1 VGFATSSHTYS
12 TLISNLMIDASSNTK
27 YWYFIRL
34 MGRDPSH
41 LTLECALSTK
51 PNYTIISEE
60 IVHKGWD
67 LEDIVEDIVRVVV
80 KRFETGRNFGC
91 ILIPEGLPTFL
102 PSISRIKNELDEIK
116 AKDEKGLDKMSA
128 WAREKFRKLPEF
140 IRKELFCRDDCNE
153 LAVSQIESEKLL
165 AYLVSERLK

>member
-1 VGFATSSHTYS
+1 
-12 TLISNLMIDASSNTK
+12 MIDASSNTK

-60 IVHKGWD
+60 VKQKGWD
-67 LEDIVEDIVRVVV
+67 LDDIVNDIVRVVI
-80 KRFETGRNFGC
+80 KRQETKRNFGC

-102 PSISRIKNELDEIK
+102 HSINRIKTEIDEIK
-116 AKDEKGLDKMSA
+116 AKD
-128 WAREKFRKLPEF
+128 
-140 IRKELFCRDDCNE
+140 
-153 LAVSQIESEKLL
+153 
-165 AYLVSERLK
+165 

>member
-1 VGFATSSHTYS
+1 
-12 TLISNLMIDASSNTK
+12 MIDASSNTK

-60 IVHKGWD
+60 VKHRGWD
-67 LEDIVEDIVRVVV
+67 LDEIVDDIVRVVV
-80 KRFETGRNFGC
+80 RRQETGRNFGC

-102 PSISRIKNELDEIK
+102 PSFGRIKTELDEIK
-116 AKDEKGLDKMSA
+116 AKSEEEAVVKMSA
-128 WAREKFRKLPEF
+128 WAKERFLKLPDF
-140 IRKELFCRDDCNE
+140 IRKQLFCRDDSNE
-153 LAVSQIESEKLL
+153 LALSQIETEKLL
-165 AYLVSERLK
+165 AYLVG

>member
-1 VGFATSSHTYS
+1 MNCVPCTIDNNVHHKDLEISAGFATSSHTYS

-60 IVHKGWD
+60 VRHKGWD
-67 LEDIVEDIVRVVV
+67 LEEVVEDIVRVVV
-80 KRFETGRNFGC
+80 RRQETGRNFGC

-102 PSISRIKNELDEIK
+102 PSFVRIKTELDEIK
-116 AKDEKGLDKMSA
+116 AK
-128 WAREKFRKLPEF
+128 
-140 IRKELFCRDDCNE
+140 NE
-153 LAVSQIESEKLL
+153 E
-165 AYLVSERLK
+165 